1 MAERDERKGLD
12 ERRLS
17 PALIGGIVLA
27 LAAIAFVAQNRDEV
41 TIHFLFFDIESR
53 IWTLLL
59 VTSVLAIVAAE
70 LIGMAIRRSRRR
82 QRSWRRRLRS
92 LCITPSGSAFAHTAR
107 HSSRRGYMSGTSSG
121 RMRLS
126 LAK

>member
-1 MAERDERKGLD
+1 MAEQDERKGLD
-12 ERRLS
+12 ERGVS

-27 LAAIAFVAQNRDEV
+27 LAAVAFVAQNRDEV
-41 TIHFLFFDIESR
+41 TIKFLFFEFESR

-82 QRSWRRRLRS
+82 D
-92 LCITPSGSAFAHTAR
+92 
-107 HSSRRGYMSGTSSG
+107 
-121 RMRLS
+121 
-126 LAK
+126 